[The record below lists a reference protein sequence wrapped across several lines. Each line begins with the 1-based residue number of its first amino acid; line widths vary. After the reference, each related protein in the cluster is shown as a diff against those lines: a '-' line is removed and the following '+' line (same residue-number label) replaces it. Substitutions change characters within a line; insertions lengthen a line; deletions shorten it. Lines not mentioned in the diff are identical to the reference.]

1 MTAENQYAGKVVACP
16 GCNEK
21 FIIPALPATQE
32 AATGTNSPQ
41 ASAPQGQRG
50 GWHEEDHAN
59 VNFLISLGYGVLFT
73 AIFLGAMFP
82 FMGKSDEQ
90 KGFGDIFLDRGWV
103 NYAEVFL
110 FVWGIVIIVMK
121 SKKAKRQRQAMLL
134 DIVPNKLGTEINS
147 DTIGSFIDHIY
158 KLPNR
163 LRDSLMVNRIRKGLE
178 LFEKRNNNGE
188 ISSFLDSQSD
198 IDANRI
204 SGSYTLLKVFLWA
217 IPILGFIGTVQGLS
231 EAVSSLSAG
240 STDPEALKASIN
252 KLTKG
257 LGVAFDT
264 TLLGLI
270 LSMVM
275 SFPMA
280 IMQKNEEEMLTEIDA
295 FCSEK
300 LLPKLNDSQ
309 TGTNS
314 LLLSQA
320 ESLPAFAASLSQAHE
335 VFLVKLLDAS
345 TILREVSETL
355 KTRLDTHQ
363 AVVEGTFQQSV
374 EKLTKQTHDAFLQ
387 PTAELNQYFAS
398 LSKGIESLNTTLT
411 KLGGETIV
419 VKKKGF
425 FSR

>member
-1 MTAENQYAGKVVACP
+1 MTADNEYAGKVVACP
-16 GCNEK
+16 GCNDK
-21 FIIPALPATQE
+21 FIVPALPAAQE
-32 AATGTNSPQ
+32 AAANTNSHQ
-41 ASAPQGQRG
+41 TSAPQGQRG

-59 VNFLISLGYGVLFT
+59 VNFLISLGYGALFT
-73 AIFLGAMFP
+73 AIFLGAMLP
-82 FMGKSDEQ
+82 FSGQYFS
-90 KGFGDIFLDRGWV
+90 DIFLKRGWV

-110 FVWGIVIIVMK
+110 FVWGIVILVMK
-121 SKKAKRQRQAMLL
+121 WKKTKRQRRAMLL
-134 DIVPNKLGTEINS
+134 DIVPSKLGTEINS
-147 DTIGSFIDHIY
+147 DTVGSFIDHIY

-188 ISSFLDSQSD
+188 VSTFLDSQSD

-204 SGSYTLLKVFLWA
+204 SGSYTLLKVLLWA

-231 EAVSSLSAG
+231 QAVGSLSAG

-252 KLTKG
+252 SLTQG

-295 FCSEK
+295 FCTEK

-345 TILREVSETL
+345 NILREVSETL
-355 KTRLDTHQ
+355 KTRLDAHQ
-363 AVVEGTFQQSV
+363 AKVEGTFQQSV
-374 EKLTKQTHDAFLQ
+374 DKLTNQTRDAFLQ

-398 LSKGIESLNTTLT
+398 LTKGIESLNTTLT

>member
-1 MTAENQYAGKVVACP
+1 
-16 GCNEK
+16 
-21 FIIPALPATQE
+21 
-32 AATGTNSPQ
+32 
-41 ASAPQGQRG
+41 
-50 GWHEEDHAN
+50 
-59 VNFLISLGYGVLFT
+59 
-73 AIFLGAMFP
+73 
-82 FMGKSDEQ
+82 
-90 KGFGDIFLDRGWV
+90 
-103 NYAEVFL
+103 
-110 FVWGIVIIVMK
+110 
-121 SKKAKRQRQAMLL
+121 
-134 DIVPNKLGTEINS
+134 
-147 DTIGSFIDHIY
+147 
-158 KLPNR
+158 
-163 LRDSLMVNRIRKGLE
+163 MVNRIRKGME

-188 ISSFLDSQSD
+188 VSTFLDSQSD

-204 SGSYTLLKVFLWA
+204 SGSYTLLKVLLWA

-231 EAVSSLSAG
+231 QAVGSLSAG

-252 KLTKG
+252 NLTQG

-270 LSMVM
+270 LSMIM

-309 TGTNS
+309 TGANS

-335 VFLVKLLDAS
+335 IFLVKLLEAS
-345 TILREVSETL
+345 NLMREVSETL
-355 KTRLDTHQ
+355 KIRLDAHQ
-363 AVVEGTFQQSV
+363 SKVEGTFQESV
-374 EKLTKQTHDAFLQ
+374 EKLTAQTRDSLTQ
-387 PTAELNQYFAS
+387 PAAQLNEYFAS
-398 LSKGIESLNTTLT
+398 LSKGVESLNATLS

-419 VKKKGF
+419 IQKKGF